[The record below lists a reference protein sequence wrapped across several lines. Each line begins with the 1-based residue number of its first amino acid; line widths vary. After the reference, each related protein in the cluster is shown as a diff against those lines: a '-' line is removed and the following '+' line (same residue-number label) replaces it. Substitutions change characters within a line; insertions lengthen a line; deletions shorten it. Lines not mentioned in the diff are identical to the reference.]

1 MWEKYIGILRETQ
14 FYGNL
19 WYGKHT
25 RVNTEIYIGC
35 FFVAVV
41 VVVVFSQDSHGVYVK
56 IPDFSV
62 DKTEKCI
69 LCIIF

>member
-1 MWEKYIGILRETQ
+1 M
-14 FYGNL
+14 F
-19 WYGKHT
+19 
-25 RVNTEIYIGC
+25 

-56 IPDFSV
+56 IPGFSV

-69 LCIIF
+69 LCIIFLKYIYPIKEKEASYYTGKRTTHE